1 MGFTP
6 DNNYF
11 LSVFQGQKQVN
22 IWQSYI
28 GKITTNRNTEI
39 ISQFRTEIK
48 KMEIDYR
55 ITLSTE
61 RQELKEENR

>member
-11 LSVFQGQKQVN
+11 LCVFQGQKQVN